1 VTRSKELQRD
11 AKEVLELT
19 HQKRL
24 EILNKSGITF
34 KALATYLTR
43 ELKAEKTQFIKIKKG
58 LIESKKKCSYLM
70 VFVEFMRHLR
80 KFSSPSIW
88 LNGALGNQQGRMLT
102 SSEETTHE
110 RQTRNLQR
118 IYLMSLLP
126 PLTESQGMV

>member
-1 VTRSKELQRD
+1 VTRSQQ
-11 AKEVLELT
+11 LENETKQALEIT

-58 LIESKKKCSYLM
+58 LLESKKKCAYLM

-110 RQTRNLQR
+110 KQTRSPLRTCSMNL
-118 IYLMSLLP
+118 LLP
-126 PLTESQGMV
+126 LTASQGRV